1 MPPGLYLH
9 VTIVPVANFLGPMHR
24 TFYTKLHR
32 ADQGADANTSTS
44 SQDMPG
50 QPTKVDVKA
59 LMSADPR
66 FIARLIQQ
74 LDAQMHAMQD
84 EKKRRERSMTEDHA
98 EIERINKEIST
109 HVQPQLVEYI
119 FLLHSLLLNSMCL
132 VKMVHYCPLH
142 LSVMVPA
149 AHVDVMT

>member
-1 MPPGLYLH
+1 
-9 VTIVPVANFLGPMHR
+9 
-24 TFYTKLHR
+24 
-32 ADQGADANTSTS
+32 
-44 SQDMPG
+44 MPG

-84 EKKRRERSMTEDHA
+84 EKKRRERSVTEDLA

-119 FLLHSLLLNSMCL
+119 FLLLLLLLNHAC
-132 VKMVHYCPLH
+132 
-142 LSVMVPA
+142 
-149 AHVDVMT
+149 